1 MTTKIKALPRTFFS
15 IVVVLLL
22 AGSTI
27 WISRHR
33 RKIADFWSDVF
44 LYYQD

>member
-1 MTTKIKALPRTFFS
+1 MTRKIKALPRTFFS

-22 AGSTI
+22 AVSTI
-27 WISRHR
+27 WIWRHR
-33 RKIADFWSDVF
+33 TKIADFWSNVF